1 MIFHIKILVTKH
13 EFRGLLILKSQHPM
27 LPNLT
32 WNETW
37 NDTSLKK
44 QVTLGHVGLK
54 SFLSHSY
61 LEGLVVAGLD
71 NSSLILWYADQII
84 NNR

>member
-1 MIFHIKILVTKH
+1 MTWN
-13 EFRGLLILKSQHPM
+13 ETWNDTALKKLGAHLM

-44 QVTLGHVGLK
+44 QVTLEHVGLK

-61 LEGLVVAGLD
+61 LKGLVVAGLD
-71 NSSLILWYADQII
+71 NSSLIFWDADQIMH
-84 NNR
+84 NR